1 MEKRKDAVNIRRKS
15 SPSKKRHG
23 EKDEKKVLNILFIL
37 LFYLFPI
44 AALAIPYLVFRSNFS
59 PVLTKDFVD
68 ELAFVKYL
76 VEHNSHDFAEG
87 FISTKPFIP
96 FSTRYFLT
104 YYLSDFAT
112 WQDALL
118 KSVTAVYA
126 IFCAA
131 YIFFVTS
138 LHAKKFYTYIIASIP
153 AIPLAIIGLKAV
165 YDVNYILT
173 IFIPVLI
180 CLGLIIHGIRFKVPV
195 PFKIIIS
202 LLAVVPV
209 IVIGVYMHDMK
220 GKYSFDNSDLLS
232 VNLSAKEEAIDITND
247 YKPLIDYLNANG
259 IRLAYCTDTII
270 NEIAVVGNEKV
281 EIAPVVSPED
291 LTSVEI
297 KEDTL
302 PTPYERVS
310 RESKP
315 FYMIYDNGTVQK
327 YSSSL
332 ALKFGEVAYSDA
344 KYTVYSYKNFD
355 YFDDRIFQNNM
366 VRLASEK
373 YDSFY
378 YSFLGSSIEDAG
390 KFPDFFGTT
399 PIFITP
405 SDIEYEDTNVL
416 LDKAVAKD
424 GLKYAFF
431 EIDPVTFIKGDGKA
445 EFEYFNKMIEKH
457 PDVFFYAILSY
468 PEVSYWKGLSEDER
482 NRALDDYESCIKT
495 LTHNDNLRMYWPGN
509 NKWLIESPDNY
520 ADGVPVS
527 DVALNLLVLTTC
539 NLKYPVDK
547 KSFADDKEILLDIV
561 KEDIKYP
568 DLSGKEIVFFGDS
581 IMGNYHGPLSIPGES
596 ESLSGADTFNLG
608 IGGTSAIADFNRL
621 VDAFLGSASLSDIED
636 EDFIKELSRFEDEHD
651 ENKELY
657 FVVNYGVNDYFMGV
671 PVHVNTGT
679 PYMDYAYDSYEASM
693 TDGIIKLKSTY
704 PDAKIFILSP
714 IYTNYFEAGER
725 IMSDVGAPLQS
736 YRDMGKFISE
746 KLGTEWID
754 SLNIIEI
761 NEDNYETYLLDEVH
775 PNFEGIYL
783 MSDSLIRFIAGEKKE
798 DKEEKKDQIQ

>member
-1 MEKRKDAVNIRRKS
+1 MEKRSDAYNIRRKS
-15 SPSKKRHG
+15 SSSKRKRGKKDSKKG
-23 EKDEKKVLNILFIL
+23 INPFFIL

-44 AALAIPYLVFRSNFS
+44 AALFIPYLVFRINFS

-76 VEHNSHDFAEG
+76 IAHNSHTFADG
-87 FISTKPFIP
+87 WISTKPFIP
-96 FSTRYFLT
+96 LSTRYFLT
-104 YYLSDFAT
+104 YYLNDYAT

-173 IFIPVLI
+173 IFIPILLCI
-180 CLGLIIHGIRFKVPV
+180 GLIVHGIRFKVPV
-195 PFKIIIS
+195 PFKVVIS
-202 LLAVVPV
+202 LLAVIPV
-209 IVIGVYMHDMK
+209 IVIGVYMNDMK
-220 GKYSFDNSDLLS
+220 KQYSFDNSELLS
-232 VNLSAKEEAIDITND
+232 VNLSAKKEAADITND
-247 YKPLIDYLNANG
+247 YKPLIDFLNTNS
-259 IRLAYCTDTII
+259 IKLAYCTDTII
-270 NEIAVVGNEKV
+270 NEVAVIGNEKV

-302 PTPYERVS
+302 PTPYEKVS
-310 RESKP
+310 RETKP
-315 FYMIYDNGTVQK
+315 FYMVYDNDTVKK

-332 ALKFGEVAYSDA
+332 ALKFGENIYSDA

-355 YFDDRIFQNNM
+355 YFDDRIFQDNM

-373 YDSFY
+373 FDSFY

-390 KFPDFFGTT
+390 KFPTFFGTT

-416 LDKAVAKD
+416 LDAAVAKD

-431 EIDPVTFIKGDGKA
+431 ELDPVTFSDGDGKA
-445 EFEYFNKMIEKH
+445 EFEYLNKMIEKYS
-457 PDVFFYAILSY
+457 DISFYAILSY
-468 PEVSYWKGLSEDER
+468 PSVSYWKSLSEDE
-482 NRALDDYESCIKT
+482 AKKCLKKYEECIRT

-520 ADGVPVS
+520 TNEVPAS
-527 DVALNLLVLTTC
+527 DVALNLLILTTC
-539 NLKYPVDK
+539 NLKYSVDK
-547 KSFADDKEILLDIV
+547 NSFADEGEILLDIV
-561 KEDIKYP
+561 KEDVKYP
-568 DLSGKEIVFFGDS
+568 DLTGKEIVFFGDS

-596 ESLSGADTFNLG
+596 ASLSGADAFNLG
-608 IGGTSAIADFNRL
+608 IGGTSAIADFNKL
-621 VDAFLGSASLSDIED
+621 VDAFLGSGSINGIED
-636 EDFIKELSRFEDEHD
+636 EYFLSELKRFENEHD
-651 ENKELY
+651 TGKELY
-657 FVVNYGVNDYFMGV
+657 FIVNYGVNDYFMGV
-671 PVHVNTGT
+671 PAHVNTGA
-679 PYMDYAYDSYEASM
+679 PYGDYDYDSYEAAM
-693 TDGIIKLKSTY
+693 TDGIIKLKSSY
-704 PDAKIFILSP
+704 PDAKIIILSP

-725 IMSDVGAPLQS
+725 IMSEVGAPLQT

-754 SLNIIEI
+754 SLELIEI

-775 PNFEGIYL
+775 PNFDGIYL
-783 MSDSLIRFIAGEKKE
+783 MSDSIIRFMAGEKKE
-798 DKEEKKDQIQ
+798 VKEEEKKD

>member
-1 MEKRKDAVNIRRKS
+1 MEKRSDTYNIRRKS
-15 SPSKKRHG
+15 SPSKRKRRK
-23 EKDEKKVLNILFIL
+23 KDSKKGINPLFIL

-44 AALAIPYLVFRSNFS
+44 AALFIPYLVFRINFS
-59 PVLTKDFVD
+59 PVLTKDFTD

-76 VEHNSHDFAEG
+76 TSHDSHTFADG
-87 FISTKPFIP
+87 WISTKPFIP
-96 FSTRYFLT
+96 LSTRYFLT
-104 YYLSDFAT
+104 YYLNDYAT

-118 KSVTAVYA
+118 RSVTAVYA
-126 IFCAA
+126 IFSAA

-138 LHAKKFYTYIIASIP
+138 FHAKKFYTYIIASIP

-173 IFIPVLI
+173 IFIPILI
-180 CLGLIIHGIRFKVPV
+180 CIGLIVHGIRFKVPV
-195 PFKIIIS
+195 PFKVVIS
-202 LLAVVPV
+202 LLAVIPV
-209 IVIGVYMHDMK
+209 ILIGFYMHDMK
-220 GKYSFDNSDLLS
+220 EQYSFDNSELLS
-232 VNLSAKEEAIDITND
+232 VNLSAKKEALDITND
-247 YKPLIDYLNANG
+247 YKPLIDFLNTNN
-259 IRLAYCTDTII
+259 IKLAYCTDTII
-270 NEIAVVGNEKV
+270 NEVAVVGNEKV

-302 PTPYERVS
+302 PTPYEKVS
-310 RESKP
+310 RETKP
-315 FYMIYDNGTVQK
+315 FYMIYDNETMKK

-332 ALKFGEVAYSDA
+332 ALRFGENIYSDA

-355 YFDDRIFQNNM
+355 YFDDRIFQDNM

-390 KFPDFFGTT
+390 KFPTFFGTT

-431 EIDPVTFIKGDGKA
+431 EIDPVTFSDGDGKT
-445 EFEYFNKMIEKH
+445 EFEYLNKMIEKYS
-457 PDVFFYAILSY
+457 DVSFYAILSY
-468 PEVSYWKGLSEDER
+468 PSVAYWKSLSEDETKKCFEK
-482 NRALDDYESCIKT
+482 YEECIKT

-520 ADGVPVS
+520 INGVPES
-527 DVALNLLVLTTC
+527 SVALNLLILTTC
-539 NLKYPVDK
+539 NLKYSVDK
-547 KSFADDKEILLDIV
+547 NSFTDESEILLEIV

-581 IMGNYHGPLSIPGES
+581 IMGNYHGPVSIPGES
-596 ESLSGADTFNLG
+596 ASLSNADAFNLG
-608 IGGTSAIADFNRL
+608 IGGTTAIADFNKV
-621 VDAFLGSASLSDIED
+621 VDAFLGSGSLNGIED
-636 EDFIKELSRFEDEHD
+636 EDFISELKRYENEHD

-657 FVVNYGVNDYFMGV
+657 FIVNYGVNDYFMGV
-671 PVHVNTGT
+671 PAHVNTGA
-679 PYMDYAYDSYEASM
+679 PYGDYEYDSYEAAM
-693 TDGIIKLKSTY
+693 TDGIIKLQSSY
-704 PDAKIFILSP
+704 PDAKIIILSP

-725 IMSDVGAPLQS
+725 IMSEVGAPLQT

-746 KLGTEWID
+746 KLNTQWID
-754 SLNIIEI
+754 SLELIEI
-761 NEDNYETYLLDEVH
+761 NEDNYEMYLLDEVH
-775 PNFEGIYL
+775 PNNDGIYL
-783 MSDSLIRFIAGEKKE
+783 MSDSIIRFLAGEKKE
-798 DKEEKKDQIQ
+798 AKEEEED

>member
-1 MEKRKDAVNIRRKS
+1 MEKRSDTINIRRKS
-15 SPSKKRHG
+15 SPSKKRHDK
-23 EKDEKKVLNILFIL
+23 KDEKKGLNILFIL

-44 AALAIPYLVFRSNFS
+44 AALLIPYLVFKTNFS
-59 PVLTKDFVD
+59 PILTKDFID

-76 VEHNSHDFAEG
+76 AQHNSHDFADG
-87 FISTKPFIP
+87 WISTKPFIP
-96 FSTRYFLT
+96 LSTRYFLT
-104 YYLSDFAT
+104 YYLNDYAT

-126 IFCAA
+126 IFSVA

-173 IFIPVLI
+173 VFIPVLL

-195 PFKIIIS
+195 PFKIAIS
-202 LLAVVPV
+202 LLAVIPV
-209 IVIGVYMHDMK
+209 IVIGIYMHNMK
-220 GKYSFDNSDLLS
+220 SQYSFDNSNLLS
-232 VNLSAKEEAIDITND
+232 ANLSAKAEAVDLTGD
-247 YKPLIDYLNANG
+247 YKPLIDYLDTNG
-259 IRLAYCTDTII
+259 IKLAYCTDTII
-270 NEIAVVGNEKV
+270 NEITVIGNERV

-302 PTPYERVS
+302 PTPYEKVS

-315 FYMIYDNGTVQK
+315 FYMIYDNDTVKK

-332 ALKFGEVAYSDA
+332 ALKFGEITYSDTN
-344 KYTVYSYKNFD
+344 YTVYSYKNFD

-366 VRLASEK
+366 IRLASEK

-378 YSFLGSSIEDAG
+378 YSFLGSTIEDAG
-390 KFPDFFGTT
+390 KFPTFFGNT

-416 LDKAVAKD
+416 LDMAVAKD

-431 EIDPVTFIKGDGKA
+431 EIDPVTFIKGDGKE
-445 EFEYFNKMIEKH
+445 EFEYFNKMIEKYS
-457 PDVFFYAILSY
+457 DVSFYAILSY
-468 PEVSYWKGLSEDER
+468 PSVSYWKSLSEDER
-482 NRALDDYESCIKT
+482 KQTLDDYESCIAT
-495 LTHNDNLRMYWPGN
+495 LTHNDNLSMYWPGN

-520 ADGVPVS
+520 INEVPAS
-527 DVALNLLVLTTC
+527 DVALNLLILTTC
-539 NLKYPVDK
+539 NLKYSVDK
-547 KSFADDKEILLDIV
+547 KSFADEKDVLLEIV
-561 KEDIKYP
+561 KEDVKYP

-596 ESLSGADTFNLG
+596 ASLSGADTYNLG
-608 IGGTSAIADFNRL
+608 VGGTCAIRDFNKL
-621 VDAFLGSASLSDIED
+621 VDAFLGSGSLSDIED
-636 EDFIKELSRFEDEHD
+636 KDFLSELERFENEHD

-657 FVVNYGVNDYFMGV
+657 FIVNYGVNDYFMGV
-671 PVHVNTGT
+671 PAHVNTGA
-679 PYMDYAYDSYEASM
+679 PYSEYAYDSYEASM
-693 TDGIIKLKSTY
+693 TDGIIKLQSTY
-704 PDAKIFILSP
+704 PNAKIIILSP

-725 IMSDVGAPLQS
+725 IMSDVGAPLQT

-754 SLNIIEI
+754 SLNLIEI
-761 NEDNYETYLLDEVH
+761 NEDNYETYLIDEVH
-775 PNFEGIYL
+775 PNFDGIYL
-783 MSDSLIRFIAGEKKE
+783 ISDSIIRFIAGEKKE
-798 DKEEKKDQIQ
+798 IEEEKKD

>member
-1 MEKRKDAVNIRRKS
+1 MEKRSDTINIRRKS
-15 SPSKKRHG
+15 SPSKKRHDK
-23 EKDEKKVLNILFIL
+23 KDEKKGLNILFIL

-44 AALAIPYLVFRSNFS
+44 AALLIPYLVFKTNFS
-59 PVLTKDFVD
+59 PVLTKDFID

-76 VEHNSHDFAEG
+76 AQHNSHDFADG
-87 FISTKPFIP
+87 WISTKPFIP
-96 FSTRYFLT
+96 LSTRYFLT
-104 YYLSDFAT
+104 YYLNDYAT

-126 IFCAA
+126 IFSVA
-131 YIFFVTS
+131 YIFFITS

-173 IFIPVLI
+173 VFIPVLL

-195 PFKIIIS
+195 PFKIAIS
-202 LLAVVPV
+202 LLAVIPV
-209 IVIGVYMHDMK
+209 IVIGIYMHNMK
-220 GKYSFDNSDLLS
+220 SQYSFDNSNLLS
-232 VNLSAKEEAIDITND
+232 ANLSAKAEAVDLTGD
-247 YKPLIDYLNANG
+247 YKPLIDYLDTNG
-259 IRLAYCTDTII
+259 IKLAYCTDTII
-270 NEIAVVGNEKV
+270 NEITVIGNERV

-302 PTPYERVS
+302 PTPYEKVS

-315 FYMIYDNGTVQK
+315 FYMIYDNDTVKK

-332 ALKFGEVAYSDA
+332 ALKFGEITYSDTN
-344 KYTVYSYKNFD
+344 YTVYSYKNFD

-366 VRLASEK
+366 IRLASEK

-378 YSFLGSSIEDAG
+378 YSFLGSTIEDAG
-390 KFPDFFGTT
+390 KFPTFFGNT

-416 LDKAVAKD
+416 LDMAVAKD

-431 EIDPVTFIKGDGKA
+431 EIDPVTFIKGDGKE
-445 EFEYFNKMIEKH
+445 EFEYFNKMIEKYS
-457 PDVFFYAILSY
+457 DVSFYTILSY
-468 PEVSYWKGLSEDER
+468 PSVSYWKSLSEDER
-482 NRALDDYESCIKT
+482 KQTLDDYESCIAT
-495 LTHNDNLRMYWPGN
+495 LTHNDNLSMYWPGN

-520 ADGVPVS
+520 INEVPAS
-527 DVALNLLVLTTC
+527 DVALNLLILTTC
-539 NLKYPVDK
+539 NLKYSVDK
-547 KSFADDKEILLDIV
+547 KSFVDEKDVLLEIV
-561 KEDIKYP
+561 KEDVKYP

-596 ESLSGADTFNLG
+596 ASLSGADTYNLG
-608 IGGTSAIADFNRL
+608 VGGTCAIRDFNKL
-621 VDAFLGSASLSDIED
+621 VDAFLGSGSLSDIED
-636 EDFIKELSRFEDEHD
+636 KDFLSELERFENEHD

-657 FVVNYGVNDYFMGV
+657 FIVNYGVNDYFMGV
-671 PVHVNTGT
+671 PAHVNTGA
-679 PYMDYAYDSYEASM
+679 PYSEYAYDSYEASM
-693 TDGIIKLKSTY
+693 TDGIIKLQSTY
-704 PDAKIFILSP
+704 PNAKIIILSP

-725 IMSDVGAPLQS
+725 IMSDVGAPLQT

-754 SLNIIEI
+754 SLNLIEI
-761 NEDNYETYLLDEVH
+761 NEDNYETYLIDEVH
-775 PNFEGIYL
+775 PNFDGIYL
-783 MSDSLIRFIAGEKKE
+783 ISDSIIRFIAGEKKE
-798 DKEEKKDQIQ
+798 IEEEKKD

>member
-1 MEKRKDAVNIRRKS
+1 MEKRSDTYNIRRKS
-15 SPSKKRHG
+15 SPSKRKRRK
-23 EKDEKKVLNILFIL
+23 KDSKKGINPLFIL

-44 AALAIPYLVFRSNFS
+44 AALFIPYLVFRINFS
-59 PVLTKDFVD
+59 PVLTKDFTD

-76 VEHNSHDFAEG
+76 TSHDSHTFADG
-87 FISTKPFIP
+87 WISTKPFIP
-96 FSTRYFLT
+96 LSTRYFLT
-104 YYLSDFAT
+104 YYLNDYAT

-118 KSVTAVYA
+118 RSVTAVYA
-126 IFCAA
+126 IFSAA

-138 LHAKKFYTYIIASIP
+138 FHAKKFYTYIIASIP

-173 IFIPVLI
+173 IFIPILI
-180 CLGLIIHGIRFKVPV
+180 CIGLIVHGIRFKVPV
-195 PFKIIIS
+195 PFKVVIS
-202 LLAVVPV
+202 LLAVIPV
-209 IVIGVYMHDMK
+209 IVIGFYMHDMK
-220 GKYSFDNSDLLS
+220 EQYSFDNSELLS
-232 VNLSAKEEAIDITND
+232 VNLSAKKEALDITND
-247 YKPLIDYLNANG
+247 YKPLIDFLNTNN
-259 IRLAYCTDTII
+259 IKLAYCTDTII
-270 NEIAVVGNEKV
+270 NEVAVVGNEKV

-302 PTPYERVS
+302 PTPYEKVS
-310 RESKP
+310 RETKP
-315 FYMIYDNGTVQK
+315 FYMIYDNETMKK

-332 ALKFGEVAYSDA
+332 ALRFGENIYSDA

-355 YFDDRIFQNNM
+355 YFDDRIFQDNM

-390 KFPDFFGTT
+390 KFPTFFGTT

-431 EIDPVTFIKGDGKA
+431 EIDPVTFSDGDGKT
-445 EFEYFNKMIEKH
+445 EFEYLNKMIEKYS
-457 PDVFFYAILSY
+457 DVSFYAILSY
-468 PEVSYWKGLSEDER
+468 PSVAYWKSLSEDETKKCFEK
-482 NRALDDYESCIKT
+482 YEECIKT

-520 ADGVPVS
+520 INGVPES
-527 DVALNLLVLTTC
+527 SVALNLLILTTC
-539 NLKYPVDK
+539 NLKYSVDK
-547 KSFADDKEILLDIV
+547 NSFADESEILLEIV

-581 IMGNYHGPLSIPGES
+581 IMGNYHGPVSIPGES
-596 ESLSGADTFNLG
+596 ASLSNADAFNLG
-608 IGGTSAIADFNRL
+608 IGGTTAIADFNKV
-621 VDAFLGSASLSDIED
+621 VDAFLGSGSLNGIED
-636 EDFIKELSRFEDEHD
+636 EDFISELKRYENEHD

-657 FVVNYGVNDYFMGV
+657 FIVNYGVNDYFMGV
-671 PVHVNTGT
+671 PAHVNTGA
-679 PYMDYAYDSYEASM
+679 PYGDYEYDSYEAAM
-693 TDGIIKLKSTY
+693 TDGIIKLQSSY
-704 PDAKIFILSP
+704 PDAKIIILSP

-725 IMSDVGAPLQS
+725 IMSEVGAPLQT

-746 KLGTEWID
+746 KLNTQWID
-754 SLNIIEI
+754 SLELIEI
-761 NEDNYETYLLDEVH
+761 NEDNYEMYLLDEVH
-775 PNFEGIYL
+775 PNNDGIYL
-783 MSDSLIRFIAGEKKE
+783 MSDSIIRFLAGEKKE
-798 DKEEKKDQIQ
+798 AKEEEED

>member
-1 MEKRKDAVNIRRKS
+1 MEKRSDTYNIRRKS
-15 SPSKKRHG
+15 SSSKRKRGKKDSKKG
-23 EKDEKKVLNILFIL
+23 INPFFIL

-44 AALAIPYLVFRSNFS
+44 VALFIPYLVFRINFS

-76 VEHNSHDFAEG
+76 IAHDSHTFADG
-87 FISTKPFIP
+87 WISTKPFIP
-96 FSTRYFLT
+96 LSTRYFLT
-104 YYLSDFAT
+104 YYLNDYAT

-126 IFCAA
+126 IFSAA

-138 LHAKKFYTYIIASIP
+138 LHAKKFYTYIIASLP

-180 CLGLIIHGIRFKVPV
+180 CIGLIVHGIRFKVPV
-195 PFKIIIS
+195 PFKVVIS
-202 LLAVVPV
+202 LLAVIPV

-220 GKYSFDNSDLLS
+220 KEYLFDNSELLS
-232 VNLSAKEEAIDITND
+232 VNLSAKKEAVDIAKD
-247 YKPLIDYLNANG
+247 YKPLIDFLDSNN
-259 IRLAYCTDTII
+259 IKLAYCTDTII
-270 NEIAVVGNEKV
+270 NEVAVVGNEKV

-302 PTPYERVS
+302 PTPYEKVS
-310 RESKP
+310 RETRP
-315 FYMIYDNGTVQK
+315 FYMIYDNETVKK

-332 ALKFGEVAYSDA
+332 ALRFGETIYSDA

-373 YDSFY
+373 FDSFY

-390 KFPDFFGTT
+390 KFPTFFGTT

-416 LDKAVAKD
+416 LDAAVAKD

-431 EIDPVTFIKGDGKA
+431 EIDPVTFSEGDGKA
-445 EFEYFNKMIEKH
+445 EFEYLNKMIEKYS
-457 PDVFFYAILSY
+457 DISFYAILSY
-468 PEVSYWKGLSEDER
+468 PSVSYWKNLSEDETKKC
-482 NRALDDYESCIKT
+482 LEKYEECIKT

-520 ADGVPVS
+520 SNGVPDS
-527 DVALNLLVLTTC
+527 SVALNLLILTTC
-539 NLKYPVDK
+539 NLKYSVDK
-547 KSFADDKEILLDIV
+547 NSFNDESEILLDIV
-561 KEDIKYP
+561 KEDVKYP

-596 ESLSGADTFNLG
+596 ASLSNSDAFNLG
-608 IGGTSAIADFNRL
+608 IGGTSAIADFNKL
-621 VDAFLGSASLSDIED
+621 VDAFLGSGSLSGIED
-636 EDFIKELSRFEDEHD
+636 EDFLSELKRFENEHD
-651 ENKELY
+651 ENKEL
-657 FVVNYGVNDYFMGV
+657 FFIVNYGVNDYFMGV
-671 PVHVNTGT
+671 PAHVNTGS
-679 PYMDYAYDSYEASM
+679 PYGDYDYDSYEAAM
-693 TDGIIKLKSTY
+693 TDGIIKLKSSY
-704 PDAKIFILSP
+704 PAAKIIILSP

-725 IMSDVGAPLQS
+725 IMSDVGAPLQT

-746 KLGTEWID
+746 KLNTEWLD
-754 SLNIIEI
+754 SLELIEI
-761 NEDNYETYLLDEVH
+761 NEENYETYLLDEVH
-775 PNFEGIYL
+775 PNFDGIYL
-783 MSDSLIRFIAGEKKE
+783 MSDSIIRFMAGEKKE
-798 DKEEKKDQIQ
+798 AETEEEKKD

>member
-1 MEKRKDAVNIRRKS
+1 MEKRSDTYNIRRKS
-15 SPSKKRHG
+15 SSSKRKRGKKDSKKG
-23 EKDEKKVLNILFIL
+23 VNPFFIL

-44 AALAIPYLVFRSNFS
+44 AALFIPYLVFRINFS
-59 PVLTKDFVD
+59 PVLTKDFVN

-76 VEHNSHDFAEG
+76 IAHDSHTFADG
-87 FISTKPFIP
+87 WISTKPFIP
-96 FSTRYFLT
+96 LSTRYFLT
-104 YYLSDFAT
+104 YYLNDYAT

-126 IFCAA
+126 IFSAA

-173 IFIPVLI
+173 VFIPVLI
-180 CLGLIIHGIRFKVPV
+180 CIGLIVHGIRFKVPV
-195 PFKIIIS
+195 PFKVVIS
-202 LLAVVPV
+202 LLAVIPV
-209 IVIGVYMHDMK
+209 IIIGVYMHDMK
-220 GKYSFDNSDLLS
+220 KEYLFDNSELLS
-232 VNLSAKEEAIDITND
+232 VNLSAKKEAVDITKD
-247 YKPLIDYLNANG
+247 YKPLIDFLDSNN
-259 IRLAYCTDTII
+259 IKLAYCTDTII
-270 NEIAVVGNEKV
+270 NEVAVVGNEKV
-281 EIAPVVSPED
+281 EIAPVISPEN

-302 PTPYERVS
+302 PTPYEKVS
-310 RESKP
+310 RESRP
-315 FYMIYDNGTVQK
+315 FYMIYDNETVK
-327 YSSSL
+327 NYSSSL
-332 ALKFGEVAYSDA
+332 ALRFGENIYSDA

-390 KFPDFFGTT
+390 KFPSFFGTT

-416 LDKAVAKD
+416 LDAAVAKD

-431 EIDPVTFIKGDGKA
+431 EIDPVTFSEGDGKA
-445 EFEYFNKMIEKH
+445 EFEYLNKMIEKYS
-457 PDVFFYAILSY
+457 DVSFYAILSY
-468 PEVSYWKGLSEDER
+468 PSVAYWKSLSEDETKKCFEK
-482 NRALDDYESCIKT
+482 YEDCIKT
-495 LTHNDNLRMYWPGN
+495 LTHNDNLHMYWPGN

-520 ADGVPVS
+520 ENGVPDS
-527 DVALNLLVLTTC
+527 SVAINLLILTTC
-539 NLKYPVDK
+539 NLKYSVDK
-547 KSFADDKEILLDIV
+547 NSFADESEILLDII
-561 KEDIKYP
+561 KEDVKYP

-596 ESLSGADTFNLG
+596 ASLSNADAFNLG
-608 IGGTSAIADFNRL
+608 IGGTSAISDFNKL
-621 VDAFLGSASLSDIED
+621 VDAFLGSGSLSGIED
-636 EDFIKELSRFEDEHD
+636 QDFLSELKRFESEHD

-657 FVVNYGVNDYFMGV
+657 FIVNYGVNDYFMGV
-671 PVHVNTGT
+671 PAHVNTGA
-679 PYMDYAYDSYEASM
+679 PYGDYEYDSYEAAM
-693 TDGIIKLKSTY
+693 TDGIIKLQSSY
-704 PDAKIFILSP
+704 PDAKIIILSP

-725 IMSDVGAPLQS
+725 IMSDVGAPLQT

-754 SLNIIEI
+754 SLELIEI
-761 NEDNYETYLLDEVH
+761 NEENYETYLLDEVH
-775 PNFEGIYL
+775 PNFDGIYL
-783 MSDSLIRFIAGEKKE
+783 MSDSIIRFVAGEKKE
-798 DKEEKKDQIQ
+798 DKEEKKD

>member
-1 MEKRKDAVNIRRKS
+1 MEKRSDTINIRRKS
-15 SPSKKRHG
+15 SPSKKRHDK
-23 EKDEKKVLNILFIL
+23 KDEKKGLNILFIL

-44 AALAIPYLVFRSNFS
+44 AALLIPYLVFKTNFS
-59 PVLTKDFVD
+59 PVLTKDFID

-76 VEHNSHDFAEG
+76 AQHNSHDFADG
-87 FISTKPFIP
+87 WISTKPFIP
-96 FSTRYFLT
+96 LSTRYFLT
-104 YYLSDFAT
+104 YYLNDYAT

-126 IFCAA
+126 IFSVA

-173 IFIPVLI
+173 VFIPVLL

-195 PFKIIIS
+195 PFKIAIS
-202 LLAVVPV
+202 LLAVIPV
-209 IVIGVYMHDMK
+209 IVIGIYMHNMK
-220 GKYSFDNSDLLS
+220 SQYSFDNSNLLS
-232 VNLSAKEEAIDITND
+232 ANLSAKAEAVDLTGD
-247 YKPLIDYLNANG
+247 YKPLIDYLDTNG
-259 IRLAYCTDTII
+259 IKLAYCTDTII
-270 NEIAVVGNEKV
+270 NEITVIGNERV

-302 PTPYERVS
+302 PTPYEKVS

-315 FYMIYDNGTVQK
+315 FYMIYDNDTVKK

-332 ALKFGEVAYSDA
+332 ALKFGEITYSDTN
-344 KYTVYSYKNFD
+344 YTVYSYKNFD

-366 VRLASEK
+366 IRLASEK

-378 YSFLGSSIEDAG
+378 YSFLGSTIEDAG
-390 KFPDFFGTT
+390 KFPTFFGNT

-416 LDKAVAKD
+416 LDMAVAKD

-431 EIDPVTFIKGDGKA
+431 EIDPVTFIKGDGKE
-445 EFEYFNKMIEKH
+445 EFEYFNKMIEKYS
-457 PDVFFYAILSY
+457 DVSFYAILSY
-468 PEVSYWKGLSEDER
+468 PSVSYWKSLSEEER
-482 NRALDDYESCIKT
+482 KQTLDDYESCIAT
-495 LTHNDNLRMYWPGN
+495 LTHNDNLSMYWPGN

-520 ADGVPVS
+520 INEVPAS
-527 DVALNLLVLTTC
+527 DVALNLLILTTC
-539 NLKYPVDK
+539 NLKYSVDK
-547 KSFADDKEILLDIV
+547 KSFADEKDVLLEIV
-561 KEDIKYP
+561 KEDVKYP

-596 ESLSGADTFNLG
+596 ASLSGADTYNLG
-608 IGGTSAIADFNRL
+608 VGGTCAIRDFNKL
-621 VDAFLGSASLSDIED
+621 VDAFLGSGSLSDIED
-636 EDFIKELSRFEDEHD
+636 KDFLSELERFENEHD

-657 FVVNYGVNDYFMGV
+657 FIVNYGVNDYFMGV
-671 PVHVNTGT
+671 PAHVNTGA
-679 PYMDYAYDSYEASM
+679 PYSEYAYDSYEASM
-693 TDGIIKLKSTY
+693 TDGIIKLQSTY
-704 PDAKIFILSP
+704 PNAKIIILSP

-725 IMSDVGAPLQS
+725 IMSDVGAPLQT

-754 SLNIIEI
+754 SLNLIEI
-761 NEDNYETYLLDEVH
+761 NEDNYETYLIDEVH
-775 PNFEGIYL
+775 PNFDGIYL
-783 MSDSLIRFIAGEKKE
+783 ISDSIIRFIAGEKKE
-798 DKEEKKDQIQ
+798 IEEEKKD

>member
-1 MEKRKDAVNIRRKS
+1 MEKRSDTINIRRKS
-15 SPSKKRHG
+15 SPSKKRHDK
-23 EKDEKKVLNILFIL
+23 KDGKKGLNILFIL

-44 AALAIPYLVFRSNFS
+44 VTLLIPYLVFKTNFS
-59 PVLTKDFVD
+59 PVLTKDFID

-76 VEHNSHDFAEG
+76 AQHNSHDFADG
-87 FISTKPFIP
+87 WISTKPFIP
-96 FSTRYFLT
+96 LSTRYFLT
-104 YYLSDFAT
+104 YYLNDYAT

-126 IFCAA
+126 IFSVA

-173 IFIPVLI
+173 VFIPVLL

-195 PFKIIIS
+195 PFKIAIS
-202 LLAVVPV
+202 LLAVIPV
-209 IVIGVYMHDMK
+209 IVIGIYMHNMK
-220 GKYSFDNSDLLS
+220 SQYSFDNSNLLS
-232 VNLSAKEEAIDITND
+232 ANLSAKAEAVDLTGD
-247 YKPLIDYLNANG
+247 YKPLIDYLDTNG
-259 IRLAYCTDTII
+259 IKLAYCTDTII
-270 NEIAVVGNEKV
+270 NEITVIGNERV

-302 PTPYERVS
+302 PTPYEKVS

-315 FYMIYDNGTVQK
+315 FYMIYDNDTVKK

-332 ALKFGEVAYSDA
+332 ALKFGEITYSDTN
-344 KYTVYSYKNFD
+344 YTVYSYKNFD

-366 VRLASEK
+366 IRLASEK

-378 YSFLGSSIEDAG
+378 YSFLGSTIEDAG
-390 KFPDFFGTT
+390 KFPTFFGNT

-416 LDKAVAKD
+416 LDMAVAKD

-431 EIDPVTFIKGDGKA
+431 EIDPVTFIKGDGKE
-445 EFEYFNKMIEKH
+445 EFEYFNKMIEKYS
-457 PDVFFYAILSY
+457 DVSFYAILSY
-468 PEVSYWKGLSEDER
+468 PSVSYWKSLSEDER
-482 NRALDDYESCIKT
+482 KQTLDDYESCIAT
-495 LTHNDNLRMYWPGN
+495 LTHNDNLSMYWPGN

-520 ADGVPVS
+520 INEVPAS
-527 DVALNLLVLTTC
+527 DVALNLLILTTC
-539 NLKYPVDK
+539 NLKYSVDK
-547 KSFADDKEILLDIV
+547 KSFADEKDVLLEIV
-561 KEDIKYP
+561 KEDVKYP

-596 ESLSGADTFNLG
+596 ASLSGADTYNLG
-608 IGGTSAIADFNRL
+608 VGGTCAIRDFNKL
-621 VDAFLGSASLSDIED
+621 VDAFLGSGSLSDIED
-636 EDFIKELSRFEDEHD
+636 KDFLSELERFENEHD

-657 FVVNYGVNDYFMGV
+657 FIVNYGVNDYFMGV
-671 PVHVNTGT
+671 PAHVNTGA
-679 PYMDYAYDSYEASM
+679 PYSEYAYDSYEASM
-693 TDGIIKLKSTY
+693 TDGIIKLQSTY
-704 PDAKIFILSP
+704 PNAKIIILSP

-725 IMSDVGAPLQS
+725 IMSDVGAPLQT

-754 SLNIIEI
+754 SLNLIEI
-761 NEDNYETYLLDEVH
+761 NEDNYETYLIDEVH
-775 PNFEGIYL
+775 PNFDGIYL
-783 MSDSLIRFIAGEKKE
+783 ISDSIIRFIAGEKKE
-798 DKEEKKDQIQ
+798 IEEEKKD

>member
-1 MEKRKDAVNIRRKS
+1 MEKRSDTINIRRKS

-23 EKDEKKVLNILFIL
+23 KKDEKKGLNILFIL

-44 AALAIPYLVFRSNFS
+44 VTLLIPYLVFRTNFS

-76 VEHNSHDFAEG
+76 VSHNSHDFADG
-87 FISTKPFIP
+87 WISTKPFIP
-96 FSTRYFLT
+96 LSTRYFLT
-104 YYLSDFAT
+104 YYLNDYAT

-126 IFCAA
+126 IFSVA

-173 IFIPVLI
+173 VFIPVLL

-195 PFKIIIS
+195 PFKIAIS
-202 LLAVVPV
+202 LLAVIPV
-209 IVIGVYMHDMK
+209 IVIGIYMHNMK
-220 GKYSFDNSDLLS
+220 SQYSFDNSNLLS
-232 VNLSAKEEAIDITND
+232 ANLSAKAEAVDLTGD
-247 YKPLIDYLNANG
+247 YKPLIDYLDTNG
-259 IRLAYCTDTII
+259 IKLAYCTDTII
-270 NEIAVVGNEKV
+270 NEITVIGNERV

-302 PTPYERVS
+302 PTPYEKVS

-315 FYMIYDNGTVQK
+315 FYMIYDNDTVKK

-332 ALKFGEVAYSDA
+332 ALKFGEITYSDTN
-344 KYTVYSYKNFD
+344 YTVYSYKNFD

-366 VRLASEK
+366 IRLASEK

-378 YSFLGSSIEDAG
+378 YSFLGSTIEDAG
-390 KFPDFFGTT
+390 KFPTFFGNT

-416 LDKAVAKD
+416 LDMAVAKD

-431 EIDPVTFIKGDGKA
+431 EIDPVTFIKGDGKE
-445 EFEYFNKMIEKH
+445 EFEYFNKMIEKYS
-457 PDVFFYAILSY
+457 DVSFYAILSY
-468 PEVSYWKGLSEDER
+468 PSVSYWKSLSEDER
-482 NRALDDYESCIKT
+482 KQTLDDYESCIAT
-495 LTHNDNLRMYWPGN
+495 LTHNDNLSMYWPGN

-520 ADGVPVS
+520 INEVPAS
-527 DVALNLLVLTTC
+527 DVALNLLILTTC
-539 NLKYPVDK
+539 NLKYSVDK
-547 KSFADDKEILLDIV
+547 KSFADEKDVLLEIV
-561 KEDIKYP
+561 KEDVKYP

-596 ESLSGADTFNLG
+596 ASLSGADTYNLG
-608 IGGTSAIADFNRL
+608 VGGTCAIRDFNKL
-621 VDAFLGSASLSDIED
+621 VDAFLGSGSLSDIED
-636 EDFIKELSRFEDEHD
+636 KDFLSELERFENEHD

-657 FVVNYGVNDYFMGV
+657 FIVNYGVNDYFMGV
-671 PVHVNTGT
+671 PAHVNTGA
-679 PYMDYAYDSYEASM
+679 PYSEYAYDSYEASM
-693 TDGIIKLKSTY
+693 TDGIIKLQSTY
-704 PDAKIFILSP
+704 PNAKIIILSP

-725 IMSDVGAPLQS
+725 IMSDVGAPLQT

-754 SLNIIEI
+754 SLNLIEI
-761 NEDNYETYLLDEVH
+761 NEDNYETYLIDEVH
-775 PNFEGIYL
+775 PNFDGIYL
-783 MSDSLIRFIAGEKKE
+783 ISDSIIRFIAGEKKE
-798 DKEEKKDQIQ
+798 IEEEKKD

>member
-1 MEKRKDAVNIRRKS
+1 MEKRLDTINIRRKS
-15 SPSKKRHG
+15 SPSKKRHDK
-23 EKDEKKVLNILFIL
+23 KDEKKGLSILFIL

-44 AALAIPYLVFRSNFS
+44 AALLIPYLVFKTNFS
-59 PVLTKDFVD
+59 PVLTKDFID

-76 VEHNSHDFAEG
+76 AQHNSHDFADG
-87 FISTKPFIP
+87 WISTKPFIP
-96 FSTRYFLT
+96 LSTRYFLT
-104 YYLSDFAT
+104 YYLNDYAT

-126 IFCAA
+126 IFSVA
-131 YIFFVTS
+131 YIFFVAS

-173 IFIPVLI
+173 VFIPVLL

-195 PFKIIIS
+195 PFKIAIS
-202 LLAVVPV
+202 LLAVIPV
-209 IVIGVYMHDMK
+209 IVIGIYMHNMK
-220 GKYSFDNSDLLS
+220 SQYSFDNSNLLS
-232 VNLSAKEEAIDITND
+232 ANLSAKAEAVDLTGN
-247 YKPLIDYLNANG
+247 YKPLIDYLDTNG
-259 IRLAYCTDTII
+259 IKLAYCTDTII
-270 NEIAVVGNEKV
+270 NEITVIGNERV

-297 KEDTL
+297 KDDTL
-302 PTPYERVS
+302 PTPYEKVS

-315 FYMIYDNGTVQK
+315 FYMIYDNDTVKK

-332 ALKFGEVAYSDA
+332 ALKFGEISYSDTN
-344 KYTVYSYKNFD
+344 YTVYSYKNFD

-366 VRLASEK
+366 IRLASEK

-378 YSFLGSSIEDAG
+378 YSFLGSTIEDAG
-390 KFPDFFGTT
+390 KFPTFFGNT

-416 LDKAVAKD
+416 LDMAVAKD

-431 EIDPVTFIKGDGKA
+431 EIDPVTFIKGDGKE
-445 EFEYFNKMIEKH
+445 EFEYFNKMIEKYS
-457 PDVFFYAILSY
+457 DVSFYAILSY
-468 PEVSYWKGLSEDER
+468 PSVSYWKSLSEDER
-482 NRALDDYESCIKT
+482 KQTLDDYESCIAT
-495 LTHNDNLRMYWPGN
+495 LTHNDNLSMYWPGN

-520 ADGVPVS
+520 INEVPAS
-527 DVALNLLVLTTC
+527 DVALNLLILTTC
-539 NLKYPVDK
+539 NLKYSVDK
-547 KSFADDKEILLDIV
+547 KSFADEKDVLLEIV
-561 KEDIKYP
+561 KEDVKYP

-596 ESLSGADTFNLG
+596 ASLSGADTYNLG
-608 IGGTSAIADFNRL
+608 VGGTCAIRDFNKL
-621 VDAFLGSASLSDIED
+621 VDAFLGSGSLSDIED
-636 EDFIKELSRFEDEHD
+636 KDFLSELERFENEHD

-657 FVVNYGVNDYFMGV
+657 FIVNYGVNDYFMGV
-671 PVHVNTGT
+671 PAHVNTGA
-679 PYMDYAYDSYEASM
+679 PYSEYAYDSYEASM
-693 TDGIIKLKSTY
+693 TDGIIKLQSTY
-704 PDAKIFILSP
+704 PNAKIIILSP

-725 IMSDVGAPLQS
+725 IMSDVGAPLQT

-754 SLNIIEI
+754 SLNLIEI
-761 NEDNYETYLLDEVH
+761 NEDNYETYLIDEVH
-775 PNFEGIYL
+775 PNFDGIYL
-783 MSDSLIRFIAGEKKE
+783 ISDSIIRFIAGEKKE
-798 DKEEKKDQIQ
+798 IEEEKKD

>member
-1 MEKRKDAVNIRRKS
+1 MEKRSDAVNIRRKP
-15 SPSKKRHG
+15 SPSKKKR
-23 EKDEKKVLNILFIL
+23 EKKDEKKALNILFIL

-44 AALAIPYLVFRSNFS
+44 AALIIPYLIFRYNFS

-76 VEHNSHDFAEG
+76 VAHNSHDFAEG
-87 FISTKPFIP
+87 WISTKPFIP
-96 FSTRYFLT
+96 LSSRYFLT
-104 YYLSDFAT
+104 YFFNDYAT

-126 IFCAA
+126 IFAAA

-180 CLGLIIHGIRFKVPV
+180 CLGLLIHGIRFKVPV
-195 PFKIIIS
+195 PFKIAIS
-202 LLAVVPV
+202 LLAVIPV
-209 IVIGVYMHDMK
+209 ILIGLYMHDMK
-220 GKYSFDNSDLLS
+220 KQYSFDNTDLLS
-232 VNLSAKEEAIDITND
+232 VNLKAKDEAIDITGD
-247 YKPLIDYLNANG
+247 YKPLIDFLDTNK
-259 IRLAYCTDTII
+259 IKLAYCTDTVI
-270 NEIAVVGNEKV
+270 NEIAVIGNEKV

-302 PTPYERVS
+302 PTPYDKVS

-315 FYMIYDNGTVQK
+315 FYMIYDNETVK
-327 YSSSL
+327 EYSSSL
-332 ALKFGEVAYSDA
+332 ALKFGESIYSDA
-344 KYTVYSYKNFD
+344 GYTVYSYKNFD

-366 VRLASEK
+366 VRIASEK

-378 YSFLGSSIEDAG
+378 YSFLGSSIDDPG
-390 KFPDFFGTT
+390 KFPEFFGTT

-416 LDKAVAKD
+416 LDAAAAKKD
-424 GLKYAFF
+424 LKYAFF
-431 EIDPVTFIKGDGKA
+431 EIDPVAFWEGEGKT

-457 PDVFFYAILSY
+457 PDVSFFTILSY
-468 PEVSYWKGLSEDER
+468 PSVSFWKSLSEDER
-482 NRALDDYESCIKT
+482 KDTLDIYESCINT
-495 LTHNDNLRMYWPGN
+495 LTHNDNLLMYWPGN
-509 NKWLIESPDNY
+509 NKWLIENPGNY
-520 ADGVPVS
+520 ANEVPVS
-527 DVALNLLVLTTC
+527 DVALNLLILTTC
-539 NLKYPVDK
+539 NRKYPVDK
-547 KSFADDKEILLDIV
+547 SSFSDEKDILLEIV
-561 KEDIKYP
+561 KEDVKYP

-581 IMGNYHGPLSIPGES
+581 IMGNYHGSLSIPGES
-596 ESLSGADTFNLG
+596 EGLSGADAYNLG
-608 IGGTSAIADFNRL
+608 IGGTSAIGDFNRL
-621 VDAFLGSASLSDIED
+621 VDAFLKSDSASDIED
-636 EDFIKELSRFEDEHD
+636 EDFLSELKRFENEHD

-657 FVVNYGVNDYFMGV
+657 FVINYGVNDYFMGV
-671 PVHVNTGT
+671 PVHVNTGS
-679 PYMDYAYDSYEASM
+679 PYGDYAYDSYEASM

-704 PDAKIFILSP
+704 PNAKIFILSP

-725 IMSDVGAPLQS
+725 IMSEVGAPLQT

-746 KLGTEWID
+746 KQGTEWID

-761 NEDNYETYLLDEVH
+761 NEDNYEKYLLDEVH
-775 PNFEGIYL
+775 PNYEGIYL
-783 MSDSLIRFIAGEKKE
+783 ISDSIIRYIAGEKLE
-798 DKEEKKDQIQ
+798 SEEEKQESEE

>member
-1 MEKRKDAVNIRRKS
+1 MEKRSDTYNIRRKS
-15 SPSKKRHG
+15 SPSKRKRRK
-23 EKDEKKVLNILFIL
+23 KDSKKGINPLFIL

-44 AALAIPYLVFRSNFS
+44 AALFIPYLVFRINFS
-59 PVLTKDFVD
+59 PVLTKDFTD

-76 VEHNSHDFAEG
+76 IAHDSHTFADG
-87 FISTKPFIP
+87 WISTKPFIP
-96 FSTRYFLT
+96 LSTRYFLT
-104 YYLSDFAT
+104 YYLNDYAT

-118 KSVTAVYA
+118 RSVTAVYA

-180 CLGLIIHGIRFKVPV
+180 CIGLIVHGIRFKVPV
-195 PFKIIIS
+195 PFKVFIS
-202 LLAVVPV
+202 LLAVIPV
-209 IVIGVYMHDMK
+209 ILIGFYMHDMK
-220 GKYSFDNSDLLS
+220 EQYSFDNSELLS
-232 VNLSAKEEAIDITND
+232 VNLSAKKEALDITND
-247 YKPLIDYLNANG
+247 YKPLIDFLDTNN
-259 IRLAYCTDTII
+259 IKLAYCTDTII
-270 NEIAVVGNEKV
+270 NEVAVVGNEKV

-302 PTPYERVS
+302 PTPYEKVS
-310 RESKP
+310 RETKP
-315 FYMIYDNGTVQK
+315 FYMIYDNETVKK

-332 ALKFGEVAYSDA
+332 ALRFGENIYSDA

-355 YFDDRIFQNNM
+355 YFDDRIFQSNM

-390 KFPDFFGTT
+390 KFPTFFGTT

-416 LDKAVAKD
+416 LDKAIAKD

-431 EIDPVTFIKGDGKA
+431 EIDPVTFSDGDGKT
-445 EFEYFNKMIEKH
+445 EFEYLNKMIEKYS
-457 PDVFFYAILSY
+457 DVSFYAILSY
-468 PEVSYWKGLSEDER
+468 PSVAYWKSLSEDETKKCFEK
-482 NRALDDYESCIKT
+482 YEECIKT

-520 ADGVPVS
+520 INEVPES
-527 DVALNLLVLTTC
+527 SVALNLLILTTC
-539 NLKYPVDK
+539 NLKYSVDK
-547 KSFADDKEILLDIV
+547 NSFADESEILLEIV

-581 IMGNYHGPLSIPGES
+581 IMGNYHGPVSIPGES
-596 ESLSGADTFNLG
+596 ASLSNADAYNLG
-608 IGGTSAIADFNRL
+608 IGGTTAIADFNKV
-621 VDAFLGSASLSDIED
+621 VDAFLGSGSLNGIED
-636 EDFIKELSRFEDEHD
+636 EDFISELKRYENEHD

-657 FVVNYGVNDYFMGV
+657 FIVNYGVNDYFMGV
-671 PVHVNTGT
+671 PAHVNTGA
-679 PYMDYAYDSYEASM
+679 PYGDYEYDSYEAAM
-693 TDGIIKLKSTY
+693 TDGIIKLQSSY
-704 PDAKIFILSP
+704 PDAKIIVLSP

-725 IMSDVGAPLQS
+725 IMSEVGAPLQT
-736 YRDMGKFISE
+736 YRDIGKFISE
-746 KLGTEWID
+746 KLNTQWID
-754 SLNIIEI
+754 SLELIEI

-775 PNFEGIYL
+775 PNNDGIYL
-783 MSDSLIRFIAGEKKE
+783 MSDSIIRFLAGEKKE
-798 DKEEKKDQIQ
+798 VKEEEED

>member
-1 MEKRKDAVNIRRKS
+1 MEKRSDTINIRRKF
-15 SPSKKRHG
+15 SPSQKRHDK
-23 EKDEKKVLNILFIL
+23 KDEKKGLNILFIL

-44 AALAIPYLVFRSNFS
+44 AALLIPYLVFKTNFS
-59 PVLTKDFVD
+59 PVLTKDYIN

-76 VEHNSHDFAEG
+76 ISHNSHDFADG
-87 FISTKPFIP
+87 WISTKPFIP
-96 FSTRYFLT
+96 LSTRYFLT
-104 YYLSDFAT
+104 YYLNDFAT

-126 IFCAA
+126 IFSVA

-173 IFIPVLI
+173 VFIPVLL
-180 CLGLIIHGIRFKVPV
+180 CLGLIIHGIRFKVPI
-195 PFKIIIS
+195 PFKIAIS
-202 LLAVVPV
+202 LLAVIPV
-209 IVIGVYMHDMK
+209 IVIGIYMHNMK
-220 GKYSFDNSDLLS
+220 SQYSFDNSNLLS
-232 VNLSAKEEAIDITND
+232 ANLSAKAEAVDLTGD
-247 YKPLIDYLNANG
+247 YKPLIDYLDTNG
-259 IRLAYCTDTII
+259 IKLAYCTDTII
-270 NEIAVVGNEKV
+270 NEITVIGNERV

-302 PTPYERVS
+302 PTPYEKVS

-315 FYMIYDNGTVQK
+315 FYMIYDNDTVKK

-332 ALKFGEVAYSDA
+332 ALKFGEITYSDTN
-344 KYTVYSYKNFD
+344 YTVYSYKNFD

-366 VRLASEK
+366 IRLASEK

-378 YSFLGSSIEDAG
+378 YSFLGSTIEDAG
-390 KFPDFFGTT
+390 KFPTFFGNT

-416 LDKAVAKD
+416 LDMAVAKD

-431 EIDPVTFIKGDGKA
+431 EIDPVTFIKGDGTE
-445 EFEYFNKMIEKH
+445 EFEYFNKMIEKYS
-457 PDVFFYAILSY
+457 DVSFYAILSY
-468 PEVSYWKGLSEDER
+468 PSVSYWKSLSEDER
-482 NRALDDYESCIKT
+482 KQTLDDYESCIAT
-495 LTHNDNLRMYWPGN
+495 LTHNDNLSMYWPGN

-520 ADGVPVS
+520 INEVPAS
-527 DVALNLLVLTTC
+527 DVALNLLILTTC
-539 NLKYPVDK
+539 NLKYSVDK
-547 KSFADDKEILLDIV
+547 KSFADEKDVLLEIV
-561 KEDIKYP
+561 KEDVKYP

-596 ESLSGADTFNLG
+596 ASLSGADTYNLG
-608 IGGTSAIADFNRL
+608 VGGTCAIRDFNKL
-621 VDAFLGSASLSDIED
+621 VDAFLGSGSLSDIED
-636 EDFIKELSRFEDEHD
+636 KDFLSELERFENEHD

-657 FVVNYGVNDYFMGV
+657 FIVNYGVNDYFMGV
-671 PVHVNTGT
+671 PAHVNTGA
-679 PYMDYAYDSYEASM
+679 PYSEYAYDSYEASM
-693 TDGIIKLKSTY
+693 TDGIIKLQSTY
-704 PDAKIFILSP
+704 PNAKIIILSP

-725 IMSDVGAPLQS
+725 IMSDVGAPLQT

-754 SLNIIEI
+754 SLNLIEI
-761 NEDNYETYLLDEVH
+761 NEDNYETYLIDEVH
-775 PNFEGIYL
+775 PNFDGIYL
-783 MSDSLIRFIAGEKKE
+783 ISDSIIRFIAGEKKE
-798 DKEEKKDQIQ
+798 IEEEKKD

>member
-1 MEKRKDAVNIRRKS
+1 MEKRSDTINIRRKS
-15 SPSKKRHG
+15 SPSKKRHDK
-23 EKDEKKVLNILFIL
+23 KDEKKGLNILFIL

-44 AALAIPYLVFRSNFS
+44 AALLIPYLVFRTNFS

-76 VEHNSHDFAEG
+76 AQHNSHDFADG
-87 FISTKPFIP
+87 WISTKPFIP
-96 FSTRYFLT
+96 LSTRYFLT
-104 YYLSDFAT
+104 YYLNDYAT

-126 IFCAA
+126 IFSVA

-173 IFIPVLI
+173 VFIPVLL

-195 PFKIIIS
+195 PFKIAIS
-202 LLAVVPV
+202 LLAVIPV
-209 IVIGVYMHDMK
+209 IVIGIYMHNMK
-220 GKYSFDNSDLLS
+220 SQYSFDNSNLLS
-232 VNLSAKEEAIDITND
+232 ANLSAKAEAVDLTGD
-247 YKPLIDYLNANG
+247 YKPLIDYLDTNG
-259 IRLAYCTDTII
+259 IKLVYCTDTII
-270 NEIAVVGNEKV
+270 NEITVIGNERV

-302 PTPYERVS
+302 PTPYEKVS

-315 FYMIYDNGTVQK
+315 FYMIYDNDTVKK

-332 ALKFGEVAYSDA
+332 ALKFGEITYSDTN
-344 KYTVYSYKNFD
+344 YTVYSYKNFD

-366 VRLASEK
+366 IRLASEK

-378 YSFLGSSIEDAG
+378 YSFLGSTIEDAG
-390 KFPDFFGTT
+390 KFPTFFGNT

-416 LDKAVAKD
+416 LDMAVAKD

-431 EIDPVTFIKGDGKA
+431 EIDPVTFIKGDGKE
-445 EFEYFNKMIEKH
+445 EFEYFNKMIEKYS
-457 PDVFFYAILSY
+457 DVSFYAILSY
-468 PEVSYWKGLSEDER
+468 PSVSYWKSLSEEER
-482 NRALDDYESCIKT
+482 KQTLDDYESCIAT
-495 LTHNDNLRMYWPGN
+495 LTHNDNLSMYWPGN

-520 ADGVPVS
+520 INEVPAS
-527 DVALNLLVLTTC
+527 DVALNLLILTTC
-539 NLKYPVDK
+539 NLKYSVDK
-547 KSFADDKEILLDIV
+547 KSFADEKDVLLEIV
-561 KEDIKYP
+561 KEDVKYP

-596 ESLSGADTFNLG
+596 ESLSGADTYNLG
-608 IGGTSAIADFNRL
+608 VGGTCAIRDFNKL
-621 VDAFLGSASLSDIED
+621 VDAFLGSGSLSDIED
-636 EDFIKELSRFEDEHD
+636 KDFLSELERFENEHD

-657 FVVNYGVNDYFMGV
+657 FIVNYGLNDYFMGV
-671 PVHVNTGT
+671 PAHVNTGA
-679 PYMDYAYDSYEASM
+679 PYSEYAYDSYEASM
-693 TDGIIKLKSTY
+693 TDGIIKLQSTY
-704 PDAKIFILSP
+704 PNAKIIILSP

-725 IMSDVGAPLQS
+725 IMSDVGAPLQT

-754 SLNIIEI
+754 SLNLIEI
-761 NEDNYETYLLDEVH
+761 NEDNYETYLIDEVH
-775 PNFEGIYL
+775 PNFDGIYL
-783 MSDSLIRFIAGEKKE
+783 ISDSIIRFIAGEKKE
-798 DKEEKKDQIQ
+798 IEEEKKD

>member
-1 MEKRKDAVNIRRKS
+1 MEKRSDTYNIRRKS
-15 SPSKKRHG
+15 SSSKRKRGKKDSKKG
-23 EKDEKKVLNILFIL
+23 INPFFIL

-44 AALAIPYLVFRSNFS
+44 AALFIPYLVFRINFS
-59 PVLTKDFVD
+59 PVLTKDFVN

-76 VEHNSHDFAEG
+76 IAHDSHTFADG
-87 FISTKPFIP
+87 WISTKPFIP
-96 FSTRYFLT
+96 LSTRYFLT
-104 YYLSDFAT
+104 YYLNDYAT

-126 IFCAA
+126 IFSAA

-173 IFIPVLI
+173 IFIPLLI
-180 CLGLIIHGIRFKVPV
+180 CIGLIVHGIRFKVPV
-195 PFKIIIS
+195 PFKVVIS
-202 LLAVVPV
+202 LLAVIPV
-209 IVIGVYMHDMK
+209 IIIGVYMHDMK
-220 GKYSFDNSDLLS
+220 KQYSFDNSELLS
-232 VNLSAKEEAIDITND
+232 VNLSAKKEAVDITKD
-247 YKPLIDYLNANG
+247 YKPLIDFLDSNN
-259 IRLAYCTDTII
+259 IKLAYCTDTII
-270 NEIAVVGNEKV
+270 NEVAVVGNEKV

-302 PTPYERVS
+302 PTPYEKVS
-310 RESKP
+310 RESRP
-315 FYMIYDNGTVQK
+315 FYMIYDNETVKK

-332 ALKFGEVAYSDA
+332 ALRFGENIYSDA
-344 KYTVYSYKNFD
+344 NYTVYSYKNFD

-390 KFPDFFGTT
+390 KFPTFFGTT

-416 LDKAVAKD
+416 LDAAVAKD

-431 EIDPVTFIKGDGKA
+431 EIDPVTFSEGDGKA
-445 EFEYFNKMIEKH
+445 EFEYLNKMIEKYS
-457 PDVFFYAILSY
+457 DISFYAILSY
-468 PEVSYWKGLSEDER
+468 PSVSYWKNLSEDETKKCFEK
-482 NRALDDYESCIKT
+482 YEDCIKT
-495 LTHNDNLRMYWPGN
+495 LTHNDNLHMYWPGN

-520 ADGVPVS
+520 ENGVPDS
-527 DVALNLLVLTTC
+527 SVAINLLILTTC
-539 NLKYPVDK
+539 NLKYSVDK
-547 KSFADDKEILLDIV
+547 NSFADESEILLDII
-561 KEDIKYP
+561 KEDVKYP

-596 ESLSGADTFNLG
+596 ASLSGADTFNLG
-608 IGGTSAIADFNRL
+608 IGGTSAISDFNKL
-621 VDAFLGSASLSDIED
+621 VDAFLGSGSLSEIED
-636 EDFIKELSRFEDEHD
+636 EDFLSELKRFESKHD

-657 FVVNYGVNDYFMGV
+657 FIVNYGVNDYFMGV
-671 PVHVNTGT
+671 PAHVNTGS
-679 PYMDYAYDSYEASM
+679 PYGDYEYDSYEAAM
-693 TDGIIKLKSTY
+693 TDGIIKLQSSY
-704 PDAKIFILSP
+704 PDAKIIILSP

-725 IMSDVGAPLQS
+725 IMSDVGAPLQT
-736 YRDMGKFISE
+736 YRDIGKFISE

-754 SLNIIEI
+754 SLELIEI
-761 NEDNYETYLLDEVH
+761 NEENYETYLLDEVH
-775 PNFEGIYL
+775 PNFDGIYL
-783 MSDSLIRFIAGEKKE
+783 MSDSIIRFVAGEKKE
-798 DKEEKKDQIQ
+798 DKEEKKD